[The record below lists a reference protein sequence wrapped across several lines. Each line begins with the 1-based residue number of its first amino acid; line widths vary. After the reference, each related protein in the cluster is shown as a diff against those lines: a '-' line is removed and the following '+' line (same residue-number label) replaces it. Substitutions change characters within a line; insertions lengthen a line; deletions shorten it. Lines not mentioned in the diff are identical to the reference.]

1 MEPTG
6 GLEFLRD
13 YGARRAGGYGD
24 APDFLTSSSGVGLAN
39 GDETDTEELRA
50 VREWDYEV
58 SRDHWAPIS
67 VQKKQSFPHPELR
80 PERFVDGKDV
90 GRTVAYVLAPQ
101 GFPVPIR
108 VSQIGAVAV
117 RAVSSPVGPPTI
129 RCESRRVEKVVS
141 FMADL
146 FPWDEVERFAAALY
160 VNGYRLLVSRKIG
173 PEDDPRN
180 FGWLNE
186 NARYRSREE
195 MFRLERQAIAQSADS
210 GGATQTP
217 IATLADGRLDDK
229 EEAIK
234 PREAPVYGLIKSHAN
249 TSYLHDSGW
258 DTVYALQPG
267 ERTPLLAF
275 RTELLSLVTWY
286 IRLCAPPGGG
296 PLDGVVRVEV
306 TRSFFEKTAQRDSA
320 FINALSHQLCESR
333 TRDGGYSRAAV
344 TLYPIQRAEDALRA
358 HFEASD
364 TLLSR
369 FYKMTGL

>member
-1 MEPTG
+1 MEPMG

-24 APDFLTSSSGVGLAN
+24 APDFLTSSSGVGIVD
-39 GDETDTEELRA
+39 GDETDGEEQRA
-50 VREWDYEV
+50 VRDWDYEV
-58 SRDHWAPIS
+58 PRDHWAPIC
-67 VQKKQSFPHPELR
+67 VRNTRSFPHPELR

-160 VNGYRLLVSRKIG
+160 VNGYRLLITRKIG
-173 PEDDPRN
+173 PQDDPRN

-195 MFRLERQAIAQSADS
+195 MFRLERQAIALSNASNS
-210 GGATQTP
+210 GVQTP
-217 IATLADGRLDDK
+217 LATLADGRLDDK
-229 EEAIK
+229 SEAIQ

-249 TSYLHDSGW
+249 TSYLHSHGW
-258 DTVYALQPG
+258 DTVYTLQPG

-275 RTELLSLVTWY
+275 RTDVLPLVTWY
-286 IRLCAPPGGG
+286 LRLCAPLGGG

-306 TRSFFEKTAQRDSA
+306 TRPFFEQTAQRDFA
-320 FINALSHQLCESR
+320 FIDALSHQLCESR

-358 HFEASD
+358 QFEASD

-369 FYKMTGL
+369 FYRMTGL